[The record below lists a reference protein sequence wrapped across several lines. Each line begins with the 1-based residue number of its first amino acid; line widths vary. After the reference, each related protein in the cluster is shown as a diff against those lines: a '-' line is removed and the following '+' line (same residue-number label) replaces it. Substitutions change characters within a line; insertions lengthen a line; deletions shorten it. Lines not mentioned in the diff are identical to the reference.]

1 MTRRPLF
8 LALLLFLTL
17 LLPGTAAAKGPTEAT
32 IKGPGLNSPLAVS
45 GYGEGGPTP
54 LGRLVDWGGFFP
66 QAFGQ
71 SPDPILTARPAGLLG
86 PRYDVTYVVPGPSTD
101 KLRQQLY
108 PYAVGGVY
116 TYMEPNQK
124 FWGNQSTRGGWYR
137 AGSGLKSVLVQAG
150 LPAKAP
156 EAQKRA
162 AGSRTAV
169 AVAAGAGLV
178 LAGGVLFL
186 LRRRR

>member
-1 MTRRPLF
+1 MTRRPFF
-8 LALLLFLTL
+8 LALVVLGTL

-32 IKGPGLNSPLAVS
+32 ITGPRLSSPLAVS

-71 SPDPILTARPAGLLG
+71 SPDPIMARPAGLLG

-108 PYAVGGVY
+108 PYAAGGVY
-116 TYMEPNQK
+116 TYMEPEQK
-124 FWGNQSTRGGWYR
+124 FWGDQSTRGGWYR
-137 AGSGLKSVLVQAG
+137 ANTGLKSVLVQAG

-156 EAQKRA
+156 KAHRRA
-162 AGSRTAV
+162 ANSRKAV
-169 AVAAGAGLV
+169 AIGAGAGLV
-178 LAGGVLFL
+178 LAGGAFLL

>member
-1 MTRRPLF
+1 MTRRPFF
-8 LALLLFLTL
+8 LALVVLGAL
-17 LLPGTAAAKGPTEAT
+17 LLPGTAAAKGPSKAT
-32 IKGPGLNSPLAVS
+32 ITGPGLSSPLRVS

-54 LGRLVDWGGFFP
+54 LGRLVDLGGFFP

-71 SPDPILTARPAGLLG
+71 SPDPILRARPAGRLG

-101 KLRQQLY
+101 KLQQRLY
-108 PYAVGGVY
+108 PYAAGGVY

-124 FWGNQSTRGGWYR
+124 FWGDQNTRGGWYR

-150 LPAKAP
+150 LPKKAP
-156 EAQKRA
+156 TAHKRA
-162 AGSRTAV
+162 STQKAV
-169 AVAAGAGLV
+169 AVGAGAGLL
-178 LAGGVLFL
+178 LAGGAFLL